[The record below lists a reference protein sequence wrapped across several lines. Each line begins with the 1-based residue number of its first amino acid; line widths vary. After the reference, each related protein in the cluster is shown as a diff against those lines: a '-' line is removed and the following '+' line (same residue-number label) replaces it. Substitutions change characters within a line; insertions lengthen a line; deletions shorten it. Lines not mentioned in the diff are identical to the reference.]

1 MVGGGKASW
10 VQMLSSAS
18 LSGSALLIPN
28 LLRDEFGA
36 NTIEIGL
43 ITASFNAALFGSS
56 FYFGRY
62 SDVHGRRIILQVGL
76 ALTSIAI
83 FLLIFAG
90 DVSSIAIVR
99 LIVGLCAG
107 IYPSALLAHV
117 YDSDKKV
124 GKFSAFGSLG
134 FGIGVFLAGIIS
146 IYYEIFLACSI
157 LMFAAF
163 TISLLIPFPREKHQK
178 VPLFPREILKRNY
191 PVYLSVMFRHT
202 GANMIWVIYPLFLQ
216 DLGAASWFIGT
227 IYAVNALAQFV
238 FMNFVDRFS
247 SKKLVIAGFIFSIV
261 TFPSYTLATEAWQI
275 IPAQITIAAAWSSL
289 YVGSVKFVMERNEEK
304 GTSAGLLQS
313 SLSISAIIGAV
324 CGGIAAY
331 VYGYHGAM
339 YIATVLA
346 SIGLV
351 VFFISL
357 RRVERSPKK
366 EIKTV

>member
-28 LLRDEFGA
+28 LLRDEFNA
-36 NTIEIGL
+36 NTIEIGV
-43 ITASFNAALFGSS
+43 ITASFSAALFCSS
-56 FYFGRY
+56 YYFGRY
-62 SDVHGRRIILQVGL
+62 SDIHGRKMILQVGL
-76 ALTSIAI
+76 ALTSVAI
-83 FLLIFAG
+83 FMLIFA
-90 DVSSIAIVR
+90 DSVTSLALVR
-99 LIVGLCAG
+99 LLIGLCAG

-124 GKFSAFGSLG
+124 GKFSAYGSLG
-134 FGIGVFLAGIIS
+134 FGVGVFLAGVIS
-146 IYYEIFLACSI
+146 IYYQIFLACSI

-163 TISLLIPFPREKHQK
+163 TISLLMPFPTEKHHK
-178 VPLFPREILKRNY
+178 VPFFPKEILRRNY

-216 DLGAASWFIGT
+216 DLGAAPWFIGT
-227 IYAVNALAQFV
+227 IYAVNAVAQFV
-238 FMNFVDRFS
+238 FMNIVDRFS
-247 SKKLVIAGFIFSIV
+247 SKSLVAAGFIFSII

-289 YVGSVKFVMERNEEK
+289 YVGSIKYVMERNEEK

-313 SLSISAIIGAV
+313 SLSISAIIGAI
-324 CGGIAAY
+324 CGGLAAY

-346 SIGLV
+346 ILGLI
-351 VFFISL
+351 VFYVSTRKVEGSL
-357 RRVERSPKK
+357 GKGINPV
-366 EIKTV
+366 